1 MNGPRGPERD
11 GSVMKT
17 QHIVVMVLATVATI
31 YIGTGVITRSAG
43 VAGRIGRLVDKASAE
58 APQSEDDL
66 SQLLSDLEA
75 AQAEEQVEEE
85 AAALERNP
93 MVPKST
99 QRRTTT
105 ASSTTP
111 SEPVQPAVP
120 SVAVTAVIIDE
131 NPMAVLTTGGRS
143 ITVEE
148 GDTVNG
154 GLVVE
159 IRGDGVVIKYEDKSR
174 TYPYPSGK

>member
-1 MNGPRGPERD
+1 
-11 GSVMKT
+11 MKT

-43 VAGRIGRLVDKASAE
+43 VAGRIGRLVEEASADGSV
-58 APQSEDDL
+58 QQDGL
-66 SQLLSDLEA
+66 SQLLEDLA
-75 AQAEEQVEEE
+75 TTHAAEESTAVE
-85 AAALERNP
+85 RDP

-99 QRRTTT
+99 QPKTTSSPQ
-105 ASSTTP
+105 SSTP
-111 SEPVQPAVP
+111 AQPVLP

-159 IRGDGVVIKYEDKSR
+159 IRSDGVVIRYEDTSR
-174 TYPYPSGK
+174 TYPYPSGN

>member
-1 MNGPRGPERD
+1 
-11 GSVMKT
+11 MKT
-17 QHIVVMVLATVATI
+17 QHIIVMVLATVATI

-66 SQLLSDLEA
+66 TQLLSDLESTQ
-75 AQAEEQVEEE
+75 AQEQEE
-85 AAALERNP
+85 AAEIERDP

-99 QRRTTT
+99 QRRTTS
-105 ASSTTP
+105 SSTQSAP
-111 SEPVQPAVP
+111 AQPAVP

-143 ITVEE
+143 ITVECYFA
-148 GDTVNG
+148 GICL
-154 GLVVE
+154 GL
-159 IRGDGVVIKYEDKSR
+159 INLGLLCR
-174 TYPYPSGK
+174 TILDAAISEMVAQSIILR

>member
-1 MNGPRGPERD
+1 
-11 GSVMKT
+11 MKT
-17 QHIVVMVLATVATI
+17 QHIIVMVLATVATI

-43 VAGRIGRLVDKASAE
+43 VSGRIGRLVEQASAE
-58 APQSEDDL
+58 APCGADDL
-66 SQLLSDLEA
+66 TQLLSDLEA
-75 AQAEEQVEEE
+75 TQAEERANE
-85 AAALERNP
+85 LERDP
-93 MVPKST
+93 MVPKSA
-99 QRRTTT
+99 QRTTT
-105 ASSTTP
+105 SSSTQSAP
-111 SEPVQPAVP
+111 AQPAVP
-120 SVAVTAVIIDE
+120 AVAVTAVIIDE

-159 IRGDGVVIKYEDKSR
+159 IRGDGVVIRYEDKSR

>member
-1 MNGPRGPERD
+1 
-11 GSVMKT
+11 MKT

-43 VAGRIGRLVDKASAE
+43 VAGRISVFVDDASAG
-58 APQSEDDL
+58 AVQSQEDL
-66 SQLLSDLEA
+66 
-75 AQAEEQVEEE
+75 
-85 AAALERNP
+85 AALIEDLAATQASADSTSLVFERDP
-93 MVPKST
+93 MVPKT
-99 QRRTTT
+99 TRRP
-105 ASSTTP
+105 AKSSSAP
-111 SEPVQPAVP
+111 ARPVVP

-131 NPMAVLTTGGRS
+131 NPMAVLSTGGRS

-159 IRGDGVVIKYEDKSR
+159 IRSDGVVVKYDDKSR
-174 TYPYPSGK
+174 TYRYPSGS

>member
-1 MNGPRGPERD
+1 
-11 GSVMKT
+11 MKT
-17 QHIVVMVLATVATI
+17 QHIIVMVLATVATI
-31 YIGTGVITRSAG
+31 YIGMGVVTRSAG
-43 VAGRIGRLVDKASAE
+43 VAGRIGRLVDQASAE
-58 APQSEDDL
+58 TPQSEDDL
-66 SQLLSDLEA
+66 TQLLNDLEA
-75 AQAEEQVEEE
+75 TQAEQQADGE
-85 AAALERNP
+85 AIKLERDP
-93 MVPKST
+93 MVPKSS
-99 QRRTTT
+99 QRKTI
-105 ASSTTP
+105 ASSSTQ
-111 SEPVQPAVP
+111 SEPVKPAVP

-131 NPMAVLTTGGRS
+131 NPMAVLATGGRS

>member
-1 MNGPRGPERD
+1 
-11 GSVMKT
+11 MKT
-17 QHIVVMVLATVATI
+17 QHITVMVLATVATI

-43 VAGRIGRLVDKASAE
+43 VAGRIGRLVDQATAEAGTEQDDLAQLLADLAATRAEEASAE
-58 APQSEDDL
+58 FERDPMAP
-66 SQLLSDLEA
+66 
-75 AQAEEQVEEE
+75 
-85 AAALERNP
+85 
-93 MVPKST
+93 K
-99 QRRTTT
+99 T
-105 ASSTTP
+105 ASKKATSVESP
-111 SEPVQPAVP
+111 SAPVQPSVP

-143 ITVEE
+143 VTVEE

-159 IRGDGVVIKYEDKSR
+159 IRGDGVIIRYEDKSR

>member
-1 MNGPRGPERD
+1 
-11 GSVMKT
+11 MKT
-17 QHIVVMVLATVATI
+17 QHIIVMVLATVATI

-43 VAGRIGRLVDKASAE
+43 VAGRIGRLVDEASAE
-58 APQSEDDL
+58 APQSQDDL
-66 SQLLSDLEA
+66 AQLLNDLEA
-75 AQAEEQVEEE
+75 THAQEQAQARASEL
-85 AAALERNP
+85 ARDP
-93 MVPKST
+93 MVPKSS

-105 ASSTTP
+105 GSSTQ
-111 SEPVQPAVP
+111 SEPAKPAVP

-131 NPMAVLTTGGRS
+131 NPMAVLATGGRS

-159 IRGDGVVIKYEDKSR
+159 IRGDGVVIRYEDKSR